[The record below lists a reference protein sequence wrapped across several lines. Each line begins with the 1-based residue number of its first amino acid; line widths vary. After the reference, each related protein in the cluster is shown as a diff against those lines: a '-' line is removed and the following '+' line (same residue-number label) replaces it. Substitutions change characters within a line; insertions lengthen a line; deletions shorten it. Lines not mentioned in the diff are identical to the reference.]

1 MKNKLGIAL
10 LAFVVIITG
19 SYILFNKLGG
29 DNPVQISL
37 IKKSLEPLTGIYYTG
52 TPQDE
57 KLKEAFEVIETQKSL
72 HPGTFLHT
80 IYEVEP
86 AGKLDTMKVF
96 IGLNQALSGEEFE
109 SRIYHEKQ
117 YLLAKIQS
125 NKWVMPGPEIVKE
138 QLMNFADSAN
148 LTLSG
153 VFIDKII
160 TDNEVHVIAPIK
172 D

>member
-1 MKNKLGIAL
+1 MNNKLGIAML
-10 LAFVVIITG
+10 VAVVIITG

-29 DNPVQISL
+29 DNPVEISL
-37 IKKSLEPLTGIYYTG
+37 IKKNPESLTGIYYIG

-57 KLKEAFEVIETQKSL
+57 KLKKAFEEVETQKSL
-72 HPGTFLHT
+72 HPGTYLHT

-86 AGKLDTMKVF
+86 AGKLDTMRVF
-96 IGLNQALSGEEFE
+96 IGLNQALSGENFE
-109 SRIYHEKQ
+109 SRIFQEKQ

-125 NKWVMPGPEIVKE
+125 SSWVMPGPEKVKE
-138 QLMNFADSAN
+138 QLLSFADSAK

-160 TDNEVHVIAPIK
+160 TDNEVHVIAPVK